1 MRILLTGATGQVGRE
16 LANVLGGHGAGD
28 DGGHF
33 VIAPTRDQCDL
44 ADPAS
49 VRRAVNDA
57 RCDLIIN
64 TAAYTAVDRAEQE
77 PALARAVNADAPAVL
92 ADEARKRSIPL
103 IHFSTDYVFDGA
115 ATEPYVEDHP
125 TAPINVYGQTKL
137 EGERAIQSSGCA
149 HIILRTAWVYGRH
162 GKNFLLTIERLA
174 RERPRLT
181 IVADQRGTPNWA
193 RDLARAT
200 AQVAARSRDEL
211 SERSGIYHLSGRG
224 ETTWHGFAT
233 AIVESMSLPKVI
245 EVVPIATVDFPTPAR
260 RPAYSV
266 LSGTRLQRAF
276 GIELPLWK
284 DSLVECQAVDR

>member
-1 MRILLTGATGQVGRE
+1 MRILLTGATGQVGHE
-16 LANVLGGHGAGD
+16 LANVLGGHGTGN
-28 DGGHF
+28 DGGHD

-49 VRRAVNDA
+49 LRRAINDA

-64 TAAYTAVDRAEQE
+64 PAAYTAVDRAEQE
-77 PALARAVNADAPAVL
+77 PGLARAVNADAPALL

-103 IHFSTDYVFDGA
+103 IHFSTDYVFDGT
-115 ATEPYVEDHP
+115 ATEPYAEDHP

-137 EGERAIQSSGCA
+137 DGERAIQSSGCA

-193 RDLARAT
+193 RALARAT
-200 AQVAARSRDEL
+200 AQVAGRSRDEL

-233 AIVESMSLPKVI
+233 AIVESMALPKVI

-266 LSGTRLQRAF
+266 LSGARLQRAF